1 MNKKRKQMCILLI
14 AVCTVVLLKYIFP
27 YRVNIAMS
35 NDVYINVL
43 DGLNGYYVRIDNSDD
58 VASIIEQLNN
68 LKLINKRKRR
78 YSFARNRIFNKR
90 KTNYNLNGYL
100 YVINFFNAKNENVF
114 QLTVYDNKTIQLDDY
129 SYTANATSIV
139 NVLSD
144 YLY

>member
-1 MNKKRKQMCILLI
+1 MCILLI

-68 LKLINKRKRR
+68 LKLINKRK
-78 YSFARNRIFNKR
+78 
-90 KTNYNLNGYL
+90 TNYNLNGYL

>member
-68 LKLINKRKRR
+68 LKLINKRK
-78 YSFARNRIFNKR
+78 
-90 KTNYNLNGYL
+90 TNYNLNGYL